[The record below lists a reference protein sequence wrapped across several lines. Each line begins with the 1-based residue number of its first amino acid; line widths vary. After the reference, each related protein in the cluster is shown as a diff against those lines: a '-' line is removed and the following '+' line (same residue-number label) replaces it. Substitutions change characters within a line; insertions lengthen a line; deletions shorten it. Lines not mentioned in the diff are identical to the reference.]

1 MRTGN
6 FIRPR
11 ISSIVRFLHIYF
23 LLAGINRLI
32 ILTYRFNIS
41 FDLKSFFVESFEISF
56 SVFEMG
62 KIGEIGE
69 MEEISGFFDGFNFEI
84 GSFVFGSFD

>member
-41 FDLKSFFVESFEISF
+41 FDLKSFFGLSFEISF
-56 SVFEMG
+56 SGFEMD
-62 KIGEIGE
+62 KIGE